1 MGQTIDM
8 TTTTG
13 SSIGGGGGGNGDEEA
28 KDGKKMDDDDG
39 DDREEHHC
47 IEETPLE
54 QTRARRSEEIR
65 EKLSSMSTSELIKTI
80 FAAQEE
86 RVATYRTFEA

>member
-13 SSIGGGGGGNGDEEA
+13 GSIGGGGGGGNGDEEA
-28 KDGKKMDDDDG
+28 EDGKKMDDDG
-39 DDREEHHC
+39 DDREEHHS

-54 QTRARRSEEIR
+54 RTRARRSEEIR